1 MDYEKKI
8 LQFWKEKD
16 IFAKTENRGDKPFI
30 FYDGPP
36 FATGLP
42 HYGHLLASAI
52 KDAIPRYHVMR
63 GEKLHRRWGWDCHG
77 LPVENV
83 VEKELNLKTKKDI
96 ESYGIEKFNDAA
108 KKSVL
113 RYTEEWKEIIPRF
126 GRFVDMEHDYRTMD
140 PSYTESIW
148 WAFKTL
154 YDKGLIYEG
163 YKPMHICPRCETTL
177 ANFEVN
183 QGYKDVTDISVTV
196 KFPLV
201 DEKNTFFLAWTTTP
215 WTLPGNVALAV
226 SPDLIYIRARVGS
239 ETYILSKDR
248 ASYVLTGEYEVLGE
262 MSGAELV
269 GKKYL
274 PPFTYF
280 SDDITLAHHERGWAV
295 YAADFVTAEDGTGI
309 VHIAP
314 AFGEDD
320 MVLGQREELP
330 FVQHVG
336 MDGRFG
342 PIVNDFSGMQV
353 KSKDDPQ
360 ATDILVLKYLAG
372 KNLLFSKE
380 KITHSYPHCWRCDT
394 PLLNYAASSWF
405 VKVTALKD
413 ELLKAN
419 ETVTWIPSHIKEG
432 RFGKWLEGARDWA
445 ISRSR
450 FWGAPLPVWRCNSCN
465 ELKVVGSLKELGETK
480 ILNNTYYVLRHGE
493 TEANLFGRVSA
504 DINEA
509 TPLTPEGIIALE
521 KSAEELKEEKPDI
534 IIFSPFPR
542 TKESARVIASVLGI
556 SSDEV
561 MSENSLLGE
570 VNTGSFSGG
579 TWEEYWA
586 AKPEDG
592 EKRESVADRIEKFLK
607 ETESHYQG
615 KRILIVSHGLPLFM
629 MTRILEGEGI
639 RLETGEL
646 HQVTPRVLP
655 HNAAGDIDLHRP
667 YIDAIQFPCSCG
679 GTFTRVP
686 EVFDCWFESGSMPF
700 AEAHHPF
707 EEHESFD
714 PTREIGYPADFIAE
728 GLDQTRGWFYS
739 MLVLGV
745 GLFDSSPY
753 RHVIVN
759 GLILAEDGQKMSKRL
774 KNYPDPVE
782 VMERYGADALR
793 FYLLSSPVVR
803 AEDLNFSE
811 KSVAELYRKNVVRLL
826 NVRSFF
832 ELYRPKEVVLPDCR
846 TSTVILDRWIRARLQ
861 ELISE
866 VTEAME
872 SYELDRAT
880 KPITLFIDDL
890 STWYLRRSRDRFK
903 DEHDTLLVSATL
915 TYVLKE
921 TAKIIAPFM
930 PFLAEDIY
938 LSVKDAGDVE
948 SVHLSSWPEVSAVE
962 TETLEPMKNARELVS
977 LALKW
982 REREGIKIR
991 QPLAV
996 MKVKTLLPEEYVKLI
1011 RDEVN
1016 VKEVLERKDMGE
1028 PVWLDTILTPELRE
1042 EGTVRDLIRG
1052 IQDFRKGEQCLPA
1065 EKLLL
1070 TVYAKEDSFHFV
1082 EKHHEALE
1090 KATKTQMTIHEGDG
1104 LGTAIEAEGVHLVI
1118 SR

>member
-52 KDAIPRYHVMR
+52 KDAVPRYRVML
-63 GEKLHRRWGWDCHG
+63 GEKLRRRWGWDCHG

-83 VEKELNLKTKKDI
+83 VEKELDLKTKKDI
-96 ESYGIEKFNDAA
+96 EEYGIEKFNDAA

-126 GRFVDMEHDYRTMD
+126 GRFVDMVHDYRTMD
-140 PSYTESIW
+140 PSYTESVW

-201 DEKNTFFLAWTTTP
+201 GEDLTFLLAWTTTP

-226 SPDLIYIRARVGS
+226 STGLTYIRAKVG
-239 ETYILSKDR
+239 EEIYILSKDR
-248 ASYVLTGEYEVLGE
+248 APHILTGEYDVLGE
-262 MSGAELV
+262 LSGAELV

-274 PPFTYF
+274 PPFSYF
-280 SDDITLAHHERGWAV
+280 SEDATLKNREKGWTV

-320 MVLGQREELP
+320 MVLGMREELP

-336 MDGRFG
+336 MDGRFTLA
-342 PIVNDFSGMQV
+342 VSDFAGIPV

-360 ATDILVLKYLAG
+360 AADILILKYLVG
-372 KNLLFSKE
+372 RNLLFAKE
-380 KITHSYPHCWRCDT
+380 KIIHSYPHCWRCDT

-405 VKVTALKD
+405 VKVTAFKD

-419 ETVTWIPSHIKEG
+419 EAITWIPSHIKEG

-465 ELKVVGSLKELGETK
+465 DMTVIGSLKDLSDAHP
-480 ILNNTYYVLRHGE
+480 LHNTYILLRHGE
-493 TEANLFGRVSA
+493 IDANISGEVSA
-504 DINEA
+504 DA
-509 TPLTPEGIIALE
+509 TKVTPLTPDGIHTVE
-521 KSAEELKEEKPDI
+521 KSAEELKEEKPDLI
-534 IIFSPFPR
+534 LHSPFYR
-542 TKESARVIASVLGI
+542 TKETTRIVAVALDIPQEEI
-556 SSDEV
+556 IEV
-561 MSENSLLGE
+561 PALRELNPG
-570 VNTGSFSGG
+570 NFSGG
-579 TWEEYWA
+579 TWESYWEH
-586 AKPEDG
+586 KPDDG
-592 EKRESVADRIEKFLK
+592 EDRDSVLQRMEGFLQ
-607 ETESHYQG
+607 ETESRYLG
-615 KRILIVSHGLPLFM
+615 KRILVVSHGLPLFM
-629 MTRILEGEGI
+629 LRKVIEGEGAH
-639 RLETGEL
+639 LGTGEWYRTTSRRL
-646 HQVTPRVLP
+646 PR
-655 HNAAGDIDLHRP
+655 NADGEIDLHRP

-679 GTFTRVP
+679 GVHTRVS

-700 AEAHHPF
+700 AEAHYPF
-707 EEHESFD
+707 EEQGSFD
-714 PTREIGYPADFIAE
+714 PARGTGFPADFIAE

-745 GLFDSSPY
+745 GLFGVSPY
-753 RHVIVN
+753 RNVIVN

-811 KSVAELYRKNVVRLL
+811 KGVAEVYRKNVVRLT
-826 NVRSFF
+826 NVRSFL
-832 ELYRPKEVVLPDCR
+832 ELYRPQGHVLPDYHE
-846 TSTVILDRWIRARLQ
+846 STVLLDQWIRARLD
-861 ELISE
+861 ELQTQVE
-866 VTEAME
+866 EAMDA
-872 SYELDRAT
+872 YELDRAT
-880 KPITLFIDDL
+880 KPISTFIDDL
-890 STWYLRRSRDRFK
+890 STWYLRRSRERFK
-903 DEHDTLLVSATL
+903 DEGGLSIVSATL
-915 TYVLKE
+915 THVLKE
-921 TAKIIAPFM
+921 VSKIIAPFM
-930 PFLAEDIY
+930 PFLAEEIY
-938 LSVKDAGDVE
+938 LSVRETSDPE
-948 SVHLSSWPEVSAVE
+948 SVHLALWPVSSGGDPG
-962 TETLEPMKNARELVS
+962 TLQLMATTRELVS
-977 LALKW
+977 VALKW

-991 QPLAV
+991 QPLST
-996 MKVKTLLPEEYVKLI
+996 MKVKTLVPEAYLALI

-1016 VKEVLERKDMGE
+1016 VKEVLEGRDMGE
-1028 PVWLDTILTPELRE
+1028 LVWLDTIITPVLRE
-1042 EGTVRDLIRG
+1042 EGTVREFVRS
-1052 IQDFRKGEQCLPA
+1052 IQDFRKSGSCAPKETITLTIHARKEEQ
-1065 EKLLL
+1065 LLL
-1070 TVYAKEDSFHFV
+1070 EKYRAELEQATATV
-1082 EKHHEALE
+1082 L
-1090 KATKTQMTIHEGDG
+1090 TLTEGEEF
-1104 LGTAIEAEGVHLVI
+1104 AI
-1118 SR
+1118 SRS

>member
-16 IFAKTENRGDKPFI
+16 IFAKTENRGEKPFI

-52 KDAIPRYHVMR
+52 KDAVPRYRVMR
-63 GEKLHRRWGWDCHG
+63 GEKLRRRWGWDCHG

-83 VEKELNLKTKKDI
+83 VEKELDLKTKKDI
-96 ESYGIEKFNDAA
+96 EVYGIEKFNDAA

-201 DEKNTFFLAWTTTP
+201 GEENTFFLAWTTTP

-226 SPDLIYIRARVGS
+226 PAELMYLRVKVG
-239 ETYILSKDR
+239 EEIYILSKDR
-248 ASYVLTGEYEVLGE
+248 APHILTGEYDVLGE
-262 MSGAELV
+262 LSGAELV

-274 PPFTYF
+274 PPFSYF
-280 SDDITLAHHERGWAV
+280 SEDATLKNRERGWTV

-320 MVLGQREELP
+320 MVLGTREELP

-336 MDGRFG
+336 MDGRFTSA
-342 PIVNDFSGMQV
+342 VSDFAGVSV

-372 KNLLFSKE
+372 KNLLFAKE

-405 VKVTALKD
+405 VKVTAFKD

-419 ETVTWIPSHIKEG
+419 ETITWIPAHIKEG

-465 ELKVVGSLKELGETK
+465 EVTVIGSLKDLSDAHP
-480 ILNNTYYVLRHGE
+480 LHNTYILLRHGE
-493 TEANLFGRVSA
+493 IDANVSGEVSA
-504 DINEA
+504 DA
-509 TPLTPEGIIALE
+509 TKVTPLTPEGIHTVE
-521 KSAEELKEEKPDI
+521 KSAEELKEEKPDLI
-534 IIFSPFPR
+534 LHSPFYR
-542 TKESARVIASVLGI
+542 TKETARIVATALGTPQEEVIEEPALR
-556 SSDEV
+556 EL
-561 MSENSLLGE
+561 NP
-570 VNTGSFSGG
+570 GSFSGG
-579 TWEEYWA
+579 TWESYWEH
-586 AKPEDG
+586 KPDDG
-592 EKRESVADRIEKFLK
+592 EDRDSVLQRMEKFLQ
-607 ETESHYQG
+607 ETESRYQG

-629 MTRILEGEGI
+629 IAQSLEGEAQH
-639 RLETGEL
+639 LETGEW
-646 HQVTPRVLP
+646 HRVTPRLTP
-655 HNAAGDIDLHRP
+655 HNTAGEIDLHRP
-667 YIDAIQFPCSCG
+667 FIDAIQFPCSCG
-679 GTFTRVP
+679 GAFTRVP

-700 AEAHHPF
+700 AEAHYPF
-707 EEHESFD
+707 ESQDSFD
-714 PTREIGYPADFIAE
+714 PTRDIGYPADFIAE

-739 MLVLGV
+739 MLVLSV
-745 GLFDSSPY
+745 GLFGSSPY

-811 KSVAELYRKNVVRLL
+811 KGVAEVYRKNVVRLM

-832 ELYRPKEVVLPDCR
+832 EMHRAQGGALPDH
-846 TSTVILDRWIRARLQ
+846 TASTVLLDRWILARVE
-861 ELISE
+861 ELRTE
-866 VTEAME
+866 VSEAME
-872 SYELDRAT
+872 LYELDRAT

-903 DEHDTLLVSATL
+903 DEHDAPLVSATL
-915 TYVLKE
+915 KQVLKE
-921 TAKIIAPFM
+921 TSKIIAPFM
-930 PFLAEDIY
+930 PFLADDLY
-938 LSVKDAGDVE
+938 LSVRDDSDEE
-948 SVHLSSWPEVSAVE
+948 SIHLSLWPQASTVDRE
-962 TETLEPMKNARELVS
+962 TVEPMREVRELVS

-991 QPLAV
+991 QPLAT
-996 MKVKTLLPEEYVKLI
+996 MKVRTLPPEEYQELI

-1016 VKEVLERKDMGE
+1016 VKEVVLGSDMGE
-1028 PVWLDTILTPELRE
+1028 PVWLDTIITPELRE
-1042 EGTVRDLIRG
+1042 EGAVRDYVRS
-1052 IQDFRKGEQCLPA
+1052 IQDFRKSEGCAPKETVALTIHA
-1065 EKLLL
+1065 GKEELLL
-1070 TVYAKEDSFHFV
+1070 
-1082 EKHHEALE
+1082 LE
-1090 KATKTQMTIHEGDG
+1090 KYRAELEHMTATTLTFA
-1104 LGTAIEAEGVHLVI
+1104 LGESFIL
-1118 SR
+1118 SRS